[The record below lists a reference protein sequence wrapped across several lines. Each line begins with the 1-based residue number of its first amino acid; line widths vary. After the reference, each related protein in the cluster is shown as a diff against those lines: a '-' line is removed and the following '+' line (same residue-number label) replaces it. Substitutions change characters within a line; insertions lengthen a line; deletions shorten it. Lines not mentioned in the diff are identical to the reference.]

1 MIFQVPS
8 NPNHSTILSLVVG
21 TEQSHGGS
29 DRGQKHFCVLLEE
42 KTPFSHVRFKPGTF
56 WMQQKALSEEANI
69 CLCLPS
75 REYIHICK
83 TTEAEAVLKL

>member
-1 MIFQVPS
+1 
-8 NPNHSTILSLVVG
+8 
-21 TEQSHGGS
+21 
-29 DRGQKHFCVLLEE
+29 VLLEE